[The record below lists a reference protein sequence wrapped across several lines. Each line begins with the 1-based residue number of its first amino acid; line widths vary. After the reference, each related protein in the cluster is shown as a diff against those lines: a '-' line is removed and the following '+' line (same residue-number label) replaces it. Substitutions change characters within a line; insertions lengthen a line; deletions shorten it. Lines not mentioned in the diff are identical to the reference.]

1 MDRLTLPAAAAA
13 AAASSLLSRQAAG
26 ITDDVDPLS
35 AVLLTLQAG
44 WLPLALRPDIVTEL
58 VLRQQAAAAGVE
70 QALITTTCTEDTG
83 PERSPVTPASS
94 AETDPAPLDL
104 RWTAG
109 REQSSPP
116 SAAAA
121 SPPPTSSPHTATTSS
136 APAAVATT
144 ATTAVTAELTTTS
157 ALSAALPSPLS
168 VACCDGPVRFQRVP
182 NQHFQSPSAAHPS
195 ANRAQ
200 KRPVLDAAFPCKTC
214 GARFPSY
221 YFVHKH
227 RKRQHTEEA
236 AAEDATSSE

>member
-13 AAASSLLSRQAAG
+13 AASGLLSRQAAG
-26 ITDDVDPLS
+26 ITDDVDSLS

-70 QALITTTCTEDTG
+70 QALIRRTTTCTGDTES
-83 PERSPVTPASS
+83 ERSPVTPVSS

-104 RWTAG
+104 RWSAG
-109 REQSSPP
+109 APSSPP
-116 SAAAA
+116 SAPAA
-121 SPPPTSSPHTATTSS
+121 SSPTSSPHTATTSS

-168 VACCDGPVRFQRVP
+168 VASCDGPVRFQRVP
-182 NQHFQSPSAAHPS
+182 NQHFRSPSAAHPS